1 MQEQQGKTGNG
12 LTGLTFEELKL
23 LSTEE
28 QDKIIKKIKSVRRKA
43 KIVNFSATYK
53 IGAEALA
60 RNSGMSMKEA
70 KKLLEVYWKR
80 NHAILK
86 VEQAREVKIINEQ
99 RWLKNPVSGFWYSL
113 RNEKDRFSTLN
124 QGTAVYVFDV
134 WVMFLRNLGVRIALQ
149 YHDEVLFNV
158 KKGYEEKV
166 EQLIKQAIQQVN
178 DRLKLNVTVG
188 CSVQF
193 GVNYAAVH

>member
-1 MQEQQGKTGNG
+1 
-12 LTGLTFEELKL
+12 
-23 LSTEE
+23 
-28 QDKIIKKIKSVRRKA
+28 
-43 KIVNFSATYK
+43 
-53 IGAEALA
+53 
-60 RNSGMSMKEA
+60 MKEA

-86 VEQAREVKIINEQ
+86 VEQALDVKIVNGQ
-99 RWLKNPVSGFWYSL
+99 RWLKNPLSGYWYSL

-149 YHDEVLFNV
+149 YHDEILFNV
-158 KKGYEEKV
+158 KLGIEKEV
-166 EQLIKQAIQQVN
+166 EGLISKAMQQVN
-178 DRLKLNVTVG
+178 DRLKLNVKVG

-193 GVNYAAVH
+193 GQNYAAVH

>member
-1 MQEQQGKTGNG
+1 MQKTQEKTGKG
-12 LTGLTFEELKL
+12 ITGLSFEELKA
-23 LSTEE
+23 LSIEE
-28 QDKIIKKIKSVRRKA
+28 QKRVYNLLKIERKNS

-60 RNSGMSMKEA
+60 RNSGFTMKEA

-86 VEQAREVKIINEQ
+86 VEQALDVKIVNGQ
-99 RWLKNPVSGFWYSL
+99 RWLKNPLSGYWYSL

-149 YHDEVLFNV
+149 YHDEILFNV
-158 KKGYEEKV
+158 KLGIEKEV
-166 EQLIKQAIQQVN
+166 EGLISKAMQQVN
-178 DRLKLNVTVG
+178 DRLKLNVKVG

-193 GVNYAAVH
+193 GQNYAAVH

>member
-1 MQEQQGKTGNG
+1 MQKTQEKTGKG
-12 LTGLTFEELKL
+12 ITGLSFEELKA
-23 LSTEE
+23 LSIEE
-28 QDKIIKKIKSVRRKA
+28 QKRVYNLLKIERKNS

-60 RNSGMSMKEA
+60 RNSGFTMKEA

-86 VEQAREVKIINEQ
+86 VEQALDVKIVNGQ
-99 RWLKNPVSGFWYSL
+99 RWLKNPLSGYWYSL

-149 YHDEVLFNV
+149 YHDEILFNV
-158 KKGYEEKV
+158 KLGIEKEV
-166 EQLIKQAIQQVN
+166 EGLISKAMQQVN
-178 DRLKLNVTVG
+178 DRLKLNVKVS

-193 GVNYAAVH
+193 GQNYAAVH

>member
-1 MQEQQGKTGNG
+1 MKKTQEKTGKG
-12 LTGLTFEELKL
+12 ITGISFEELKA
-23 LSTEE
+23 LSIEE
-28 QDKIIKKIKSVRRKA
+28 QKRVYNLLKIERKNS

-60 RNSGMSMKEA
+60 RNSGFTMKEA

-86 VEQAREVKIINEQ
+86 VEQALDVKIVNGQ
-99 RWLKNPVSGFWYSL
+99 RWLKNPLSGYWYSL

-149 YHDEVLFNV
+149 YHDEILFNV
-158 KKGYEEKV
+158 KLGIEKEV
-166 EQLIKQAIQQVN
+166 EGLISKAMQQVN
-178 DRLKLNVTVG
+178 DRLKLNVKVG
-188 CSVQF
+188 CSDQF
-193 GVNYAAVH
+193 GQNYAAVH